1 MSEQYYPTF
10 QQNSAPPP
18 VYAPPS
24 RLSVWRIAA
33 AVFVGNFLCLLIGL
47 VLYLCLAVGVA
58 VLSGATNR

>member
-10 QQNSAPPP
+10 QESSAPP

-33 AVFVGNFLCLLIGL
+33 AVFVGNFLCALLGI
-47 VLYLCLAVGVA
+47 VLYFCLVVGVA
-58 VLSGATNR
+58 ALAGVTNR